1 MVEKYSKEIKILIK
15 QAIDLLPL
23 EFKSRYVQSHL
34 LAALS
39 EMEKAENLDKK
50 NKLLKGK

>member
-1 MVEKYSKEIKILIK
+1 MKNSLQIKNLIK
-15 QAIDLLPL
+15 QALDLLPL

-34 LAALS
+34 LAAL
-39 EMEKAENLDKK
+39 EEVKKAENLDKK

>member
-1 MVEKYSKEIKILIK
+1 MKNSLQIKNLIR

-23 EFKSRYVQSHL
+23 EFKSRYAQSHL
-34 LAALS
+34 LAAL
-39 EMEKAENLDKK
+39 EEVKKAENLDKK